1 MSYYLTDKIYINDSK
16 MYYEDGDQNQKEVKK
31 YNWHRI
37 LNEYGWEKLPKKWIS
52 KLNKYSE
59 TSGKNSQYGLLD
71 CEHDGDCFFHC
82 ISSSLNEKYNYTTIY
97 DSNDIRELISDSI
110 TDDQFETLLTTYRI
124 MKDANDFDEC
134 WDPYKIETKE
144 DFQRELV
151 ESGHNYWG
159 DYLLLQILISLLEVN
174 IFILT
179 SNSES
184 NEYSIYNTLNEYNYD
199 YDTIC
204 LLYEDECHFK
214 LIGYFDG
221 DRMISYFTNK
231 TLPIEIKKLYNI
243 LR

>member
-1 MSYYLTDKIYINDSK
+1 MSYYLTDTIYLTDNK
-16 MYYEDGDQNQKEVKK
+16 MYYDDMGSRKEIKK
-31 YNWHRI
+31 YNWHTI

-52 KLNKYSE
+52 KLNKYRE
-59 TSGKNSQYGLLD
+59 TYEKNSCYGLLD

-82 ISSSLNEKYNYTTIY
+82 IASSLNEKHKYNTLY
-97 DSNDIRELISDSI
+97 DSTDIRELLSDSI
-110 TDDQFETLLTTYRI
+110 TDDQFTTLITTYKI
-124 MKDANDFDEC
+124 MKDADDFDEC
-134 WDPYKIETKE
+134 WDPYAIENKS
-144 DFQRELV
+144 DFQKELL

-159 DYLLLQILISLLEVN
+159 DHLLLQILISVLEVN
-174 IFILT
+174 IFILN

-231 TLPIEIKKLYNI
+231 TLPLEIQKLYNI